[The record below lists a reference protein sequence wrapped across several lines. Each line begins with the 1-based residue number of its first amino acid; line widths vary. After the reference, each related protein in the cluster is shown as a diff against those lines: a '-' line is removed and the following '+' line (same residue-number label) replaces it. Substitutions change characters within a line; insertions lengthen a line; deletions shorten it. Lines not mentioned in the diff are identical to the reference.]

1 MNDKKIIF
9 LVNSTI
15 LIFSLTGCLSPQE
28 YTETAIL
35 PDVTEESA
43 LVGDKAV
50 ATRFQESAPQ
60 SPTAVESAIELSEK
74 YAKLSEEA
82 AVLRQKNQNLL
93 TESQQLRE
101 QLTNYN
107 AQLRQ
112 TQKELTEANNLLIDM
127 RVELNNWKTD
137 ILGFRE
143 EMRQADTE
151 QLRALINILEM
162 LGGEF
167 KIEPV
172 KSEGNPQASKT
183 NVTNA
188 EDVSS
193 TIVSLSKPD
202 QKELKEQETPTSGEQ
217 E

>member
-1 MNDKKIIF
+1 MNDKIIIF
-9 LVNSTI
+9 LVSLMI
-15 LIFSLTGCLSPQE
+15 LIFSLMGCLSPQE
-28 YTETAIL
+28 YTETAVL
-35 PDVTEESA
+35 SDVAGEPVLA
-43 LVGDKAV
+43 GDKAV

-82 AVLRQKNQNLL
+82 AALRQKNQNLL
-93 TESQQLRE
+93 TESQQHKE
-101 QLTNYN
+101 QIANYD

-127 RVELNNWKTD
+127 RVELNSWKTD

-193 TIVSLSKPD
+193 TIVSLNKPG